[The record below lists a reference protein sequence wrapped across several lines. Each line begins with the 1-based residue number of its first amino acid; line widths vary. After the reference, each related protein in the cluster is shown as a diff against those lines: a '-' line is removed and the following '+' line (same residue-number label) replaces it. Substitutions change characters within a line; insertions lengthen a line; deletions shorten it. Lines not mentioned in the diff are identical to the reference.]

1 MARNIVLKMLSIF
14 LLLFVVSFSLMG
26 CGGSENGAISSSPT
40 YSSVTTG
47 DEYGQSVSGGI
58 ADYNVTVSDGD
69 NIVGARISA
78 TAFKTD
84 AYGNTISVPVCSSY
98 TELGG
103 GKYTLNGCSEKPLY
117 ISATG
122 GFIDI
127 NKNNILDLNESTLN
141 TTLNMKTTVLPDIDF
156 VITPLSTFVAGYA
169 SFNDFN
175 LSAIIVKLGFTSRTT
190 AMKSSSA
197 TYLLNKNM
205 NVILSTATEVG
216 MNVTSFCSNL
226 AIQMLVTDG
235 TGIDNLRYSFI
246 YFANDPNQQLIYGDA
261 QLESFWNDSRVQ
273 KIIAGLDTAQIML
286 GKKVPAGK
294 LRISGLTTTYLT
306 GQNIVKYA
314 NVKIYNGEKLIG
326 QRTSNKYGKYSIEV
340 NESDIP
346 RDSILYLT
354 AKTADLNLTT
364 SVPTNAILDKRVSSN
379 IDSSRIGSLSISYVT
394 TLFNDNNNSVQ
405 KGATIKKLLFDST
418 SYLNKNINNSTFFI
432 PLKIIYENQLI
443 PGGASA
449 PIDTEYLTKLA
460 KNLPASSMP
469 YVLDVEA
476 WRFPYVISAENDI
489 IVNEYVQKYL
499 LILNTLK
506 AARPEL
512 KFGYWGIFPVMS
524 MYGSTENLLD
534 IEKERAEHLFQLT
547 RSIVDAADFVA
558 PAMYTYW
565 DNPNLFTKIYT
576 ESFSMSYRYN
586 KPIMPYLWAEYGE
599 QTPMIGTYIPD
610 NYWKYEVQFVKQYAN
625 GIAMWGGINFLLP
638 TNDQNRIRTWDENI
652 SWWQILLTEFK

>member
-1 MARNIVLKMLSIF
+1 MSSNIVLKILSN
-14 LLLFVVSFSLMG
+14 LLLFIVSFSLMG
-26 CGGSENGAISSSPT
+26 CGGSGNGTTSSSPT
-40 YSSVTTG
+40 YTSVTTG

-78 TAFKTD
+78 TAFQID
-84 AYGNTISVPVCSSY
+84 EYGNKISVPVCSSY

-103 GKYTLNGCSEKPLY
+103 GEYTLNGCSQKPLY

-122 GFIDI
+122 GFVDI

-141 TTLNMKTTVLPDIDF
+141 TTLNMKTTVLTDVDF

-169 SFNDFN
+169 SFND
-175 LSAIIVKLGFTSRTT
+175 SISTVITKLGFTSRIT
-190 AMKSSSA
+190 AMKSNSA
-197 TYLLNKNM
+197 TYSLNKKM

-216 MNVTSFCSNL
+216 MNVTRFCSNL
-226 AIQMLVTDG
+226 AIQMIATDG
-235 TGIDNLRYSFI
+235 TGIDNLRHSLI
-246 YFANDPNQQLIYGDA
+246 YFVTDPNQRVRYGDA

-273 KIIAGLDTAQIML
+273 MFLDGSDITQIML
-286 GKKVPAGK
+286 GKKMPVGK
-294 LRISGLTTTYLT
+294 LRISGLTTTYLS

-314 NVKIYNGEKLIG
+314 NISIYISEKLIG
-326 QRTSNKYGKYSIEV
+326 RGTSNKYGKYSIDV
-340 NESDIP
+340 NESIIP
-346 RDSILYLT
+346 RDSILCLT

-364 SVPTNAILDKRVSSN
+364 SVPTNAILDKRVNSN

-405 KGATIKKLLFDST
+405 KGATVKKLLFDST
-418 SYLNKNINNSTFFI
+418 NYLNKNINNSTFFI
-432 PLKIIYENQLI
+432 PLKIIYASALI

-449 PIDTEYLTKLA
+449 LIDTDYLTKFA
-460 KNLPASSMP
+460 KNLPASSTP

-476 WRFPYVISAENDI
+476 WKFPIVISNENDTI
-489 IVNEYVQKYL
+489 IRDYVQKYL

-547 RSIVDAADFVA
+547 RPVVDAGDFVA
-558 PAMYTYW
+558 PCMYTYW
-565 DNPNLFTKIYT
+565 DNPKVFTKVYT

-586 KPIMPYLWAEYGE
+586 KPIVPYIWAEYGE

-610 NYWKYEVQFVKQYAN
+610 DYWKYEVQFVKQHAN
-625 GIAMWGGINFLLP
+625 GIAMWGGTNFSVA
-638 TNDQNRIRTWDENI
+638 TNDPNRVRTWDDNI

>member
-1 MARNIVLKMLSIF
+1 MSSNIVLKILSN
-14 LLLFVVSFSLMG
+14 LLLFIVSFSLMG
-26 CGGSENGAISSSPT
+26 CGGSGNGTTSSSPT
-40 YSSVTTG
+40 YTSVTTG

-78 TAFKTD
+78 TAFQID
-84 AYGNTISVPVCSSY
+84 EYGNKISVPVCSSY

-103 GKYTLNGCSEKPLY
+103 GEYTLNGCSQKPLY

-122 GFIDI
+122 GFVDI

-141 TTLNMKTTVLPDIDF
+141 TTLNMKTTVLTDVDF

-169 SFNDFN
+169 SFND
-175 LSAIIVKLGFTSRTT
+175 SISTVITKLGFTSRIT
-190 AMKSSSA
+190 AMKSNSA
-197 TYLLNKNM
+197 TYSLNKKM

-216 MNVTSFCSNL
+216 MNVTRFCSNL
-226 AIQMLVTDG
+226 AIQMIATDG
-235 TGIDNLRYSFI
+235 TGIDNLRHSLI
-246 YFANDPNQQLIYGDA
+246 YFVTDPNQRVRYGDA

-273 KIIAGLDTAQIML
+273 MFLDGSDITQIML
-286 GKKVPAGK
+286 GKKMPVGK
-294 LRISGLTTTYLT
+294 LRISGLTTTYLS

-314 NVKIYNGEKLIG
+314 NISIYISEKLIG
-326 QRTSNKYGKYSIEV
+326 RGTSNKYGKYSIDV
-340 NESDIP
+340 NESIIP
-346 RDSILYLT
+346 RDSILCLT

-364 SVPTNAILDKRVSSN
+364 SVPTNAILDKRVNSN

-405 KGATIKKLLFDST
+405 KGATVKKLLFDST
-418 SYLNKNINNSTFFI
+418 NYLNKNINNSTFFI
-432 PLKIIYENQLI
+432 PLKIIYASALI

-449 PIDTEYLTKLA
+449 LIDTDYLTKFA
-460 KNLPASSMP
+460 KNLPASSTP

-476 WRFPYVISAENDI
+476 WKFPIVISNENDTI
-489 IVNEYVQKYL
+489 IRDYVQKYL

-547 RSIVDAADFVA
+547 RPVVDAGDFVA
-558 PAMYTYW
+558 PCMYTYW
-565 DNPNLFTKIYT
+565 DNPKVFTKVYT

-586 KPIMPYLWAEYGE
+586 KPIVPYIWAEYGE

-610 NYWKYEVQFVKQYAN
+610 DYWKYEVQFVKQHAN
-625 GIAMWGGINFLLP
+625 GIAMWGGSNFLLP
-638 TNDQNRIRTWDENI
+638 TNDPNRIRTWDENI